1 MFLITKKYS
10 GGTHMSQIHFT
21 LEMDEIQNL
30 IENLVQDDLA
40 KNSF

>member
-1 MFLITKKYS
+1 
-10 GGTHMSQIHFT
+10 MSQIHFT